1 MKIRKILLI
10 ILALSF
16 FVLPLMAE
24 TESFDFKEYLL
35 SYPKIVM
42 DAPQFYLKEKPELI
56 ASFALGTLA
65 LYTLD
70 YPITETAMKLN
81 DEGKLNDVY
90 SIVGGFGEAKYVF
103 PALGVTALGAHLFDA
118 DELLDISMVSLKS
131 AVLSSAATYTIKTIA
146 QRGRP
151 LESIDKKFLGLDFDL
166 GGDNKS
172 FPSGHSTLVWSIAP
186 ILAAHYPDSA
196 WVKYL
201 VYSLAGAVS
210 FSRVAQG
217 EHWASDVFAGAVI
230 GYSTAQLCLKD
241 KAQIRLIISEYG
253 SIVAGFSSSF

>member
-1 MKIRKILLI
+1 MRRLTFTLLG
-10 ILALSF
+10 LAFLVS
-16 FVLPLMAE
+16 PLVAE
-24 TESFDFKEYLL
+24 DFDYKEYLL
-35 SYPKIVM
+35 SYPKTVM
-42 DAPQFYLKEKPELI
+42 DAPQFYFKEKPELI
-56 ASFALGTLA
+56 ASLAFGTLA

-81 DEGKLNDVY
+81 DEGKINDIY
-90 SIVGGFGEAKYVF
+90 SVVGDFGEAKYVF

-118 DELLDISMVSLKS
+118 DELLDASLMSLKS
-131 AVLSSAATYTIKTIA
+131 AVLSSAATYTLKTIV

-151 LESIDKKFLGLDFDL
+151 SESIDKEFLGLGFDL
-166 GGDNKS
+166 SGDNKS

-186 ILAAHYPDSA
+186 VVAAHYPDSA

-201 VYSLAGAVS
+201 VYSLASVVS

-241 KAQIRLIISEYG
+241 KDQIRLIISEDG
-253 SIVAGFSSSF
+253 NIIVGFSSSF